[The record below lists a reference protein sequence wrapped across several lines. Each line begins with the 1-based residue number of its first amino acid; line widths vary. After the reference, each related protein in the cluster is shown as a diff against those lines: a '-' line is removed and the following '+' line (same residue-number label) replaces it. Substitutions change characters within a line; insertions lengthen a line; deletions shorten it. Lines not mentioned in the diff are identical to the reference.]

1 MTNLTAREITVTA
14 GDRLLVEALDLS
26 VGPGDFVAILG
37 RNGAGKTTTLH
48 TLAGLAAPAG
58 GELQIDGMALNR
70 QPRRE
75 IARRIGLLMQDDE
88 DVFPATVMETAL
100 IGRHPHLDF
109 WQWEG
114 PEDKR
119 IAEQALRRVG
129 LDNTQARTLDTL
141 SGGERRRLALATL
154 LVQDPSVALLDEPT
168 SHLDPQYQLGVMQIL
183 RERADQGR
191 CVVACL
197 HDLNAAA
204 RFCDQCLLL
213 FGDGRW
219 LLGTTADVLNEQNLG
234 ELYGLPM
241 RALETGSRRIFF
253 DA

>member
-1 MTNLTAREITVTA
+1 MTHLAACEITVTA

-37 RNGAGKTTTLH
+37 RNGAGKTTTLL
-48 TLAGLAAPAG
+48 TLAGLAAPDAG
-58 GELQIDGMALNR
+58 EVQLDGVALNR

-119 IAEQALRRVG
+119 IAQRALRRVG
-129 LDNTQARTLDTL
+129 LENTEARTLDTL

-154 LVQDPSVALLDEPT
+154 LVQDPAVALLDEPT

-219 LLGTTADVLNEQNLG
+219 LLGTTAEVLNEQNLG

>member
-1 MTNLTAREITVTA
+1 MTNLAAREITVTA

-58 GELQIDGMALNR
+58 GEVQIDGMALNR

-129 LDNTQARTLDTL
+129 LENTEARTLDTL

>member
-1 MTNLTAREITVTA
+1 MTNLAAREITVTA

-58 GELQIDGMALNR
+58 GEVQIDGMALNR

-129 LDNTQARTLDTL
+129 LENIEARTLDTL

>member
-1 MTNLTAREITVTA
+1 MTNLAACEITVTA

-58 GELQIDGMALNR
+58 GEVQIDGMALNR

-129 LDNTQARTLDTL
+129 LENTEARTLDTL

>member
-1 MTNLTAREITVTA
+1 M
-14 GDRLLVEALDLS
+14 
-26 VGPGDFVAILG
+26 
-37 RNGAGKTTTLH
+37 
-48 TLAGLAAPAG
+48 
-58 GELQIDGMALNR
+58 
-70 QPRRE
+70 
-75 IARRIGLLMQDDE
+75 ARRVGLLMQDDE

-129 LDNTQARTLDTL
+129 LGDTQTRTLDTL

-154 LVQDPSVALLDEPT
+154 LVQDPAVALLDEPT
-168 SHLDPQYQLGVMQIL
+168 SHLDPQYQLGVMHIL

-219 LLGTTADVLNEQNLG
+219 LLGATAEVLNERNLG
-234 ELYGLPM
+234 ELYGLPIRM
-241 RALETGSRRIFF
+241 LETGSRRIFF

>member
-1 MTNLTAREITVTA
+1 MTNLAAREITVTA

>member
-1 MTNLTAREITVTA
+1 MTHLAAREITVTA

-48 TLAGLAAPAG
+48 TLAGLAAPDAG
-58 GELQIDGMALNR
+58 EVQIDGVALNR

-75 IARRIGLLMQDDE
+75 TARRIGLLMQDDE

-129 LDNTQARTLDTL
+129 LDHTQTRALDTL

-183 RERADQGR
+183 RERADQGH

-204 RFCDQCLLL
+204 RFCDRCLLL

-219 LLGTTADVLNEQNLG
+219 LLGTTAEVLNEQNLG

-241 RALETGSRRIFF
+241 RTLETGSRRIFF

>member
-1 MTNLTAREITVTA
+1 MTHLSAREITVTA
-14 GDRLLVEALDLS
+14 GERLLVEALDLS

-48 TLAGLAAPAG
+48 TLAGLAAPAD
-58 GELQIDGMALNR
+58 GEVHLDGMVLNR
-70 QPRRE
+70 QRRRDV
-75 IARRIGLLMQDDE
+75 ARRIGLLMQDDE

-114 PEDKR
+114 PEDRR

-129 LDNTQARTLDTL
+129 LGDTQARALDTL

-154 LVQDPSVALLDEPT
+154 LVQDPAVALLDEPT
-168 SHLDPQYQLGVMQIL
+168 SHLDPQYQLGVMHIL

-219 LLGTTADVLNEQNLG
+219 LLGATAEVLNEANLG
-234 ELYGLPM
+234 ELYGLPIRM
-241 RALETGSRRIFF
+241 LETGSRRIFF